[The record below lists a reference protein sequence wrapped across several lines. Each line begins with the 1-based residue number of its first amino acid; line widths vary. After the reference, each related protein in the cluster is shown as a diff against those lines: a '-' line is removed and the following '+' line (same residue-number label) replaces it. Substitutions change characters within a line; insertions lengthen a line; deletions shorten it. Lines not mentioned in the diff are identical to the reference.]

1 MSDNL
6 YRVDIIMMTLQTRW
20 ANEAMV
26 DNPLSE
32 YPRPQMVRE
41 NWLNLNGM
49 FDYAV
54 TDENTEW
61 CEKFDGE
68 IRVPFAIESCLSGV
82 CRRISA
88 KDRLWYRKKF
98 TLPDSFK
105 GKRTLLHFGAVDWE
119 CKVYINKA
127 LVGGHIGG
135 YCPFTID
142 ITDSLVDGENELVVW
157 VYDPTDEGWQN
168 RGKQASKSH
177 GFWYTSTSGIWQT
190 VWLEAVE
197 QCYIEKVKLTPDIDT
212 GVIKVETKVN
222 CSFDKL
228 TAKVIE
234 DGKVICETEIGD
246 NAEISVENAKPWSPE
261 EPFLYDLE
269 LTVCCGG
276 KTDTVK
282 TYFAMRKFSIAEHE
296 GYARLFLNNKPYF
309 QKGLLDQGYWSDG
322 GLTPPTDEA
331 MVYDIETMKRLG
343 FNMLRKHIKVE
354 PDRWYYHCD
363 RLGMIVWQD
372 MVSGGKALNLF
383 HAGVLPN
390 IQGFLSP
397 LVHMSK
403 KDNAYKTFNR
413 DKIEWRTQFE
423 EELFEM
429 IDALYNHPS
438 IGCWVPFNEG
448 WGQFDA
454 KRIGD
459 EIKLKDPTRFV
470 DHASGWYDQKGCDF
484 RSIHKYI
491 MPVVAPVYD
500 GRPFVL
506 SEYGGYSQII
516 DGHVWNKEKSFGY
529 QMYKTKEKM
538 TKAYRKL
545 HENQVIPAIKKG
557 LSATVYTQVSDVEFE
572 VNGMLTYDREIIKLD
587 EKTVIEMNEKLTF

>member
-1 MSDNL
+1 
-6 YRVDIIMMTLQTRW
+6 MMTLTTRW
-20 ANEAMV
+20 AEAAMC
-26 DNPLSE
+26 DAPLQE
-32 YPRPQMVRE
+32 YPRPQMVRDT
-41 NWLNLNGM
+41 WLNLNGM

-54 TDENTEW
+54 TDDKAEW
-61 CEKFDGE
+61 VEKFDGQ

-82 CRRISA
+82 CKKITA
-88 KDRLWYRKKF
+88 DDRLWYSKKF
-98 TLPDSFK
+98 KLPSDFT

-119 CKVYINKA
+119 CNVYINHSF
-127 LVGGHIGG
+127 VGSHTGG
-135 YCPFTID
+135 YCPFTFD
-142 ITDSLVDGENELVVW
+142 ITDVLTDGENELTVR

-168 RGKQASKSH
+168 RGKQASESH

-190 VWLEAVE
+190 VWLEPVE
-197 QCYIEKVKLTPDIDT
+197 YCHIEKLELTPDIDS
-212 GVIKVETKVN
+212 GVIKIKTLTTCE
-222 CSFDKL
+222 CGGKL
-228 TAKVIE
+228 YAKVK
-234 DGKVICETEIGD
+234 DGETVVFDGEVSADCEIPVPD
-246 NAEISVENAKPWSPE
+246 AKLWSPE

-269 LTVCCGG
+269 MSLDCNGSIDKVTS
-276 KTDTVK
+276 
-282 TYFAMRKFSIAEHE
+282 YFAMRKFSIGEHD

-331 MVYDIETMKRLG
+331 MIYDIETMKRLG

-390 IQGFLSP
+390 VQGFLSP
-397 LVHMSK
+397 LVHLTK

-423 EELFEM
+423 DELFEM
-429 IDALYNHPS
+429 MDALYNHPS

-459 EIKLKDPTRFV
+459 AVKAKDPTRIV
-470 DHASGWYDQKGCDF
+470 DHASGWYDQNGCDL
-484 RSIHKYI
+484 RSIHRYI
-491 MPVVAPVYD
+491 LPVTAPKYD

-516 DGHVWNKEKSFGY
+516 DGHVWNKSKSFGY
-529 QMYKTKEKM
+529 QMYKSKESM
-538 TKAYRKL
+538 TAAYRKL
-545 HENQVIPAIKKG
+545 HEKQVIPAMKKG

-572 VNGMLTYDREIIKLD
+572 VNGMLTYDREMIKLD
-587 EKTVIEMNEKLTF
+587 EDTVIEINKKLTF

>member
-1 MSDNL
+1 
-6 YRVDIIMMTLQTRW
+6 MMTLKTRW
-20 ANEAMV
+20 AEEAMT
-26 DNPLSE
+26 DKPLPE

-41 NWLNLNGM
+41 NWINLNGM
-49 FDYAV
+49 FDYAL
-54 TDENTEW
+54 TDESAEW
-61 CEKFDGE
+61 CEEYDGQ

-82 CRRISA
+82 CKRIGA
-88 KDRLWYRKKF
+88 KDRLWYRKRF
-98 TLPDSFK
+98 TLPASFA

-127 LVGGHIGG
+127 LVGSHIGG

-142 ITDSLVDGENELVVW
+142 ITDVLCDGENELVVW

-168 RGKQASKSH
+168 RGKQASQSH

-197 QCYIEKVKLTPDIDT
+197 SCYIEKISLTPDIDSS
-212 GVIKVETKVN
+212 VIKIEAETN
-222 CSFDKL
+222 CSGGKL
-228 TAKVIE
+228 FAKVL
-234 DGKVICETEIGD
+234 DGETVVAQADITDNNEIT
-246 NAEISVENAKPWSPE
+246 IENAKLWSPE
-261 EPFLYDLE
+261 EPFLYNLE
-269 LTVCCGG
+269 LSLDCGG
-276 KTDTVK
+276 TADTVK
-282 TYFAMRKFSIAEHE
+282 SYFAMRKFSIGEHK

-390 IQGFLSP
+390 IQSFLSP
-397 LVHMSK
+397 AVYLTK

-413 DKIEWRTQFE
+413 DKLEWRTQFE
-423 EELFEM
+423 GELFEM
-429 IDALYNHPS
+429 MDALYNHPS

-459 EIKLKDPTRFV
+459 LVKAKDPTRIV
-470 DHASGWYDQKGCDF
+470 DHASGWYDQKGCDL
-484 RSIHKYI
+484 RSIHRYI
-491 MPVVAPVYD
+491 LPVTAPKYD

-516 DGHVWNKEKSFGY
+516 DGHVWNKKKSFGY
-529 QMYKTKEKM
+529 QMYKSKESM
-538 TKAYRKL
+538 TQAYRNL
-545 HENQVIPAIKKG
+545 HEKQVIPAIKKG

-572 VNGMLTYDREIIKLD
+572 VNGIMTYDRELIKLD
-587 EKTVIEMNEKLTF
+587 EDMLIEINSKLVF

>member
-1 MSDNL
+1 
-6 YRVDIIMMTLQTRW
+6 MMTLTTRW
-20 ANEAMV
+20 AKQAMC
-26 DNPLSE
+26 DKPLPE

-41 NWLNLNGM
+41 DWVNLNGM

-54 TDENTEW
+54 TDESAQW
-61 CEKFDGE
+61 CESYEGE

-82 CRRISA
+82 CRKVTA
-88 KDRLWYRKKF
+88 KDRIWYRKKF
-98 TLPDSFK
+98 TLPESFA

-119 CKVYINKA
+119 CKVYINQA
-127 LVGGHIGG
+127 LVGSHIGG

-142 ITDSLVDGENELVVW
+142 ITDALKDGENELVVR

-168 RGKQASKSH
+168 RGKQSGHSH

-190 VWLEAVE
+190 VWLEAVNE
-197 QCYIEKVKLTPDIDT
+197 TYIKSYKVTPDIDAGKLAIKT
-212 GVIKVETKVN
+212 EVSADCTLKIKVL
-222 CSFDKL
+222 DK
-228 TAKVIE
+228 E
-234 DGKVICETEIGD
+234 SVICEKTIGTDDFVEI
-246 NAEISVENAKPWSPE
+246 ENAKLWSPE
-261 EPFLYDLE
+261 EPNLYDFV
-269 LTVCCGG
+269 LTAEKDGAVCDSIKG
-276 KTDTVK
+276 
-282 TYFAMRKFSIAEHE
+282 YFAMRKFSIGEQD
-296 GYARLFLNNKPYF
+296 GFPRLFLNNKAYF
-309 QKGLLDQGYWSDG
+309 QNGLLDQGYWSDG
-322 GLTPPTDEA
+322 GLTAPTDEA
-331 MVYDIETMKRLG
+331 MIYDIATMKRLG

-372 MVSGGKALNLF
+372 MVSGGKELNVF

-390 IQGFLSP
+390 IYNFLSP
-397 LVHMSK
+397 VVNLSK

-413 DKIEWRTQFE
+413 DRIEWRLQFE
-423 EELFEM
+423 QELFEM

-459 EIKLKDPTRFV
+459 AIKAKDPTRFV

-484 RSIHKYI
+484 RSIHRYI
-491 MPVVAPVYD
+491 IPVTTPKRD

-529 QMYKTKEKM
+529 QMYKSKESL
-538 TKAYRKL
+538 TAAYKKL
-545 HENQVIPAIKKG
+545 LENQVIPQIKKG
-557 LSATVYTQVSDVEFE
+557 LCATVYTQVSDVEFE
-572 VNGMLTYDREIIKLD
+572 VNGMLTYDRELVKLD
-587 EKTVIEMNEKLTF
+587 EETVIALNKQLKL